1 MNFYTNIAKRRAGR
15 RIWVKL
21 MKEQYQPQNLK
32 SLLLISHCKTS
43 GYSLTLCQPSNNV
56 VCTTLE
62 TMSAVMGGAQYLH
75 TNSYDEAVGFP
86 TPPIR

>member
-32 SLLLISHCKTS
+32 SLLLISHCKTY
-43 GYSLTLCQPSNNV
+43 GYYLMECQPSNNV
-56 VCTTLE
+56 ICTTVE
-62 TMSAVMGGAQYLH
+62 VMADFMGG
-75 TNSYDEAVGFP
+75 T
-86 TPPIR
+86 